1 LRNSFKGGLLRP
13 PFSYEREENM
23 AIKLFG
29 FKIGKDEP
37 ASEQVRSFVP
47 PNDDDNAVNI
57 VGGGVYGTY
66 VDLEGTIKN
75 DSELIRKYREMSL
88 QAECDTAI
96 DDIVNEAIVYQ
107 PDEYPVQIVLDKLEQ
122 PESIK
127 KKIRDEFGHVLKL
140 LDFGNQGYDIFR
152 RWYVD
157 GRLYY
162 HLIIDEKQPRAGLKE
177 IRYIDPRK
185 IRKVRETP
193 KTRSVPGQ
201 TELYVKPIEYF
212 VYSEKGFAK
221 DANQG
226 LKIAPDSICYV
237 HSGITDKDGKVI
249 ISHLNK
255 AIRPLNQLRMLEDAT
270 VIYRISRAPER
281 RIFYIDVGNLPKIK
295 AEQYLRDIMQKY
307 KNKLVYDAT
316 TGEIRDDRRF
326 QTMLEDFWLPR
337 REGGRGTEITTLQG
351 GQNLGEIEDVL
362 YFQKK
367 LYKSLGVPISRL
379 ESDSGFSL
387 GRASEITRDEL
398 KFSKF
403 IARLRNR
410 FTHLFDRIL
419 ETQLVLKGIC
429 TKAEWQQIK
438 EEIYFDFITDA
449 HFAELKDAEILKERL
464 TLLSD
469 IDQHVG
475 KYFSVAYVRTK
486 ILQQT
491 EDDIK
496 QMDKEM
502 AEEEASMPED
512 EPAPPPMPVMPPAP
526 PAPPPQQVVVK
537 VKKEEAEPHII
548 DDTDQKELAKSMT
561 KFFDTLVEQEAR
573 GDKENE

>member
-1 LRNSFKGGLLRP
+1 
-13 PFSYEREENM
+13 M

-29 FKIGKDEP
+29 FKIGKDEL

-66 VDLEGTIKN
+66 VDLEGTVKN

-127 KKIRDEFGHVLKL
+127 NKIRDEFKHILKL

-177 IRYIDPRK
+177 VRYIDPRK
-185 IRKVRETP
+185 IRKVRETQ
-193 KTRSVPGQ
+193 KTKAVAGQ
-201 TELYVKPIEYF
+201 TELYVRPIEYF
-212 VYSEKGFAK
+212 VFSEKGFAK

-237 HSGITDKDGKVI
+237 HSGISDKDGKVI

-367 LYKSLGVPISRL
+367 LYKALGVPISRL
-379 ESDSGFSL
+379 ESDNGFSL

-410 FTHLFDRIL
+410 FTHLFDRML

-429 TKAEWQQIK
+429 TKAEWDQIK

-502 AEEEASMPED
+502 AEEEATMPDE

-537 VKKEEAEPHII
+537 VKKEEVEPHII

>member
-1 LRNSFKGGLLRP
+1 
-13 PFSYEREENM
+13 M

-66 VDLEGTIKN
+66 VDLEGTVKN

-127 KKIRDEFGHVLKL
+127 NKIRDEFKHILKL

-177 IRYIDPRK
+177 VRYIDPRK
-185 IRKVRETP
+185 IRKVRETQ
-193 KTRSVPGQ
+193 KTRAVAGQ
-201 TELYVKPIEYF
+201 TELYVRPIEYF
-212 VYSEKGFAK
+212 VFSEKGFAK

-237 HSGITDKDGKVI
+237 HSGISDKDGKVI

-379 ESDSGFSL
+379 ESDNGFSL
-387 GRASEITRDEL
+387 GRTSEITRDEL

-410 FTHLFDRIL
+410 FTHLFDRML

-429 TKAEWQQIK
+429 TKAEWDQIK

-502 AEEEASMPED
+502 AEEEATMPDE

-537 VKKEEAEPHII
+537 VKKEEVEPHII